1 MLDLLYP
8 LVIIGVCVVVLRLV
22 MSKLGVHG

>member
-22 MSKLGVHG
+22 MSKLGIHG